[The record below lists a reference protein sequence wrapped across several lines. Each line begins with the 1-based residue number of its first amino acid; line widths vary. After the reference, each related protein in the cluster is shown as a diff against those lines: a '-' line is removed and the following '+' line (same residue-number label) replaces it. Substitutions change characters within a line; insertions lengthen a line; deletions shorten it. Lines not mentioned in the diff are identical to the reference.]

1 MKSSK
6 LMAIIVAII
15 IVAVVAG
22 GGYYAYHYETTGTL
36 KMSAADSPPSMNG
49 VTGVY
54 VTFSSVALHSYKASS
69 NSTGWTNYSLHDKTV
84 NILNLTASNAA
95 FLSNLSVHASSYNM
109 MKLYIKN
116 VTVHISLSLAGI
128 LNSTTT
134 INMSLAHAFALVIF
148 VHPVTVSAHFTTS
161 IVTDFN
167 LSNNI
172 ELSAHKFN
180 MNATVD
186 VLAQPPIF

>member
-6 LMAIIVAII
+6 LMTIIVAII

-36 KMSAADSPPSMNG
+36 KMSAADSPPSING
-49 VTGVY
+49 VAAVY
-54 VTFSSVALHSYKASS
+54 VTFSSVALHSDKASS

-116 VTVHISLSLAGI
+116 VTVHVSLSLSGI
-128 LNSTTT
+128 LNSSTT
-134 INMSLAHAFALVIF
+134 INMSLAHAFALVVF
-148 VHPVTVSAHFTTS
+148 VHPVTVSAHATTS
-161 IVTDFN
+161 MVTNFN

-172 ELSAHKFN
+172 ELNSSAHKFN
-180 MNATVD
+180 MSATVN
-186 VLAQPPIF
+186 VLS